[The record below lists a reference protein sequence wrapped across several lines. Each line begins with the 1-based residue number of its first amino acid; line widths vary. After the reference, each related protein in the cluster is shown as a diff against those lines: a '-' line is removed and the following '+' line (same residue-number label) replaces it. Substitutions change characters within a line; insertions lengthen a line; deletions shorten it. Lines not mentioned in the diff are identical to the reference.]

1 MNDADAALLRDGNGK
16 AGFGDGVHGRRDQGQ
31 IQANVAGKL
40 GGK

>member
-1 MNDADAALLRDGNGK
+1 MHYPDAALLGDGNGQ